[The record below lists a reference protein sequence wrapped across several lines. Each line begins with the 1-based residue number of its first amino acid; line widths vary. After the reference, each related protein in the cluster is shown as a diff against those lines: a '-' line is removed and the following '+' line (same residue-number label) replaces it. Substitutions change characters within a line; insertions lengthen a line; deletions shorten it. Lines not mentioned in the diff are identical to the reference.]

1 MANLLT
7 KEGYKKL
14 IEELEHLKKVKRR
27 ELSKAIGVAR
37 ELGDLKENAEY
48 HSAKE
53 EQGRVEAKIRQLET
67 TLAGSTI
74 LEHERLPDDQVC
86 IGIKVKL
93 KDLNNNSEL
102 TYTVVSPPEA
112 DYAAGKISIISPVA
126 KGLLGKKVGDKAEIR
141 VPAGMLRYEILDME
155 R

>member
-14 IEELEHLKKVKRR
+14 SEELEHLKKVKRR
-27 ELSKAIGVAR
+27 DLSKAIGLAR

-67 TLAGSTI
+67 TLAGSNI
-74 LEHERLPDDQVC
+74 LEHEKLPDDQVC

-93 KDLNNNSEL
+93 KNLNDSSEI
-102 TYTVVSPPEA
+102 TYTLVSPAEA
-112 DYAAGKISIISPVA
+112 NYEAGKISIISPVA

>member
-7 KEGYKKL
+7 KEGYNKL
-14 IEELEHLKKVKRR
+14 KQELEHLKKVKRR
-27 ELSKAIGVAR
+27 DLSKAIGVAR

-67 TLAGSTI
+67 TLAGSTL
-74 LEHERLPDDQVC
+74 LEHERLPSDRVC

-93 KDLNNNSEL
+93 KDLNEGSEL
-102 TYTVVSPPEA
+102 TYTLVSPAEA
-112 DYAAGKISIISPVA
+112 DYEAGKISMISPVA
-126 KGLLGKKVGDKAEIR
+126 KGLIGKKVGDKAEIR
-141 VPAGMLRYEILDME
+141 IPTGTLRYEILDIN

>member
-14 IEELEHLKKVKRR
+14 SEELEHLKKVKRR
-27 ELSKAIGVAR
+27 DLSKAIGLAR

-67 TLAGSTI
+67 TLADSNI
-74 LEHERLPDDQVC
+74 LEHEKLPDDQVC

-93 KDLNNNSEL
+93 KNLNDSSEI
-102 TYTVVSPPEA
+102 TYTLVSPAEA
-112 DYAAGKISIISPVA
+112 NYEAGKISIISPVA